1 MLSAHQLP
9 YFNLELMREE
19 SAERQQSVRN
29 TPGKETRAG
38 AYTTPET
45 KPTGLCAHGLL
56 LLYIAVCV
64 VHLWA
69 AAIVVFKGPVQH

>member
-29 TPGKETRAG
+29 TPGKETLAG
-38 AYTTPET
+38 AYTTPEK
-45 KPTGLCAHGLL
+45 KPKVLCAHGLL
-56 LLYIAVCV
+56 LHWIFQRR
-64 VHLWA
+64 
-69 AAIVVFKGPVQH
+69 VFLRGILQRWIFQCR